1 MSASPLTPLDYIAA
15 GYWQDFLAKR
25 PIAGGIAYEAE
36 LRHCT
41 LDESLASLQ
50 RVDVLLSQ
58 IRRDMTKAGM
68 WDEATLLADER
79 YRNFMVFLAFYAG
92 RVLAQQWQKA
102 PHWFGQFELRQRYPE
117 LPLSTDDFYQHMA
130 VFYGSDNTMHDD
142 DQNSNDN
149 ITAPLFFALETI
161 GLRLFGHIDRP
172 FKSVQGGQ
180 VDSGLYQA
188 VSARL
193 PNSIDDKSLL
203 ITPEKPTT
211 SINYLKNTPNNT
223 FNINESNTQN
233 SHPNVDS
240 TRAINTSQTAT
251 YNDSLL
257 IDPLLNEHTNEES
270 IAAIVVNDEI
280 SKQVILNK
288 PVDTEIS
295 QNELQQKSEY
305 SESAL
310 SKSPTSKSV
319 VSKIELPL
327 ASTIPL
333 VITNP
338 AATLQTAVKIS
349 PTPEIFVQLLT
360 ELDEIEVI
368 QAAGKTE
375 YEQARKVLD
384 QFEQHIARQQKPRA
398 QMVFSD
404 AHVDSKKQALLIL
417 QAAANAGNTAAMLRL
432 AMYELLA
439 EGLKTDKAA
448 SADSGVEWVKQAASQ
463 NDSRAQRLLSKMYY
477 QGVGLPQDLNIGK
490 YWLEQA
496 AENGHAEA
504 ASLAVQWQQAQALMT
519 TQKQEQHSLK
529 RYQILFAVIIVIA
542 LLIIFLV

>member
-58 IRRDMTKAGM
+58 IRRDIIKASM
-68 WDEATLLADER
+68 WDEATLLTDER

-92 RVLAQQWQKA
+92 RVLAQQWQHA

-117 LPLSTDDFYQHMA
+117 LSLITDDFYQHMA
-130 VFYGSDNTMHDD
+130 VSYGSDNTVYENT
-142 DQNSNDN
+142 QNSIDN

-193 PNSIDDKSLL
+193 PNSIDDKTLL

-211 SINYLKNTPNNT
+211 PSNYLKNTPNNT
-223 FNINESNTQN
+223 SNINESITQSNTQN
-233 SHPNVDS
+233 SHSNVDS
-240 TRAINTSQTAT
+240 ARAINTSQTAT

-257 IDPLLNEHTNEES
+257 IDPLLNEHTNKES

-288 PVDTEIS
+288 PVDTEIY
-295 QNELQQKSEY
+295 QNELQQKPEH
-305 SESAL
+305 SESA
-310 SKSPTSKSV
+310 
-319 VSKIELPL
+319 VSKIESPL
-327 ASTIPL
+327 APTIPL
-333 VITNP
+333 VTTNP

-360 ELDEIEVI
+360 ELDEIEVL
-368 QAAGKTE
+368 QSAGKTE

-439 EGLKTDKAA
+439 EGLIADKAA
-448 SADSGVEWVKQAASQ
+448 STESGVERVKQAASQ

-477 QGVGLPQDLNIGK
+477 QGVGLPQDINIGK

-504 ASLAVQWQQAQALMT
+504 ASLAEQWQQAQALIT